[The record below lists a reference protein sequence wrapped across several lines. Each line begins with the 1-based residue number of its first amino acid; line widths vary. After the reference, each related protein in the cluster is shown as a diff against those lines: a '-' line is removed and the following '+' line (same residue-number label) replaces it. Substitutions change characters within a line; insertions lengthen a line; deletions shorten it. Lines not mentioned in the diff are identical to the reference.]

1 MIPFYSLADQ
11 EIYNK
16 GLSFIPQERFRLA
29 DPSFGSIPSASSSDG
44 IMSVVDRNRA
54 ALNQAALRQA
64 LPRPFIMG
72 GAGQDDGDID
82 RTNNLGITSLSDL
95 AGFISTPG
103 MVGFQLAGIPGALI
117 GRGLGQVFDNFQNQY
132 TDILGRLNKKTKA
145 AILQD
150 FRDSPEGRKSAKAF
164 SDLQAEIGRTRDAPG
179 GNGGNNSGGGSTSGR
194 DAGMGMGGK
203 QR

>member
-103 MVGFQLAGIPGALI
+103 IIGGTIAGLPGALI
-117 GRGLGQVFDNFQNQY
+117 GRGLGQIFDNFQNQY

-150 FRDSPEGRKSAKAF
+150 FRDSPEGRKSAKDF

>member
-64 LPRPFIMG
+64 LPSPFIMG

-132 TDILGRLNKKTKA
+132 TDVFGRLNKKTKA
-145 AILQD
+145 AILKD
-150 FRDSPEGRKSAKAF
+150 FRDSPEGQKSAKDF

>member
-145 AILQD
+145 AILKD
-150 FRDSPEGRKSAKAF
+150 FRDSPEGQKSAKDF

>member
-1 MIPFYSLADQ
+1 
-11 EIYNK
+11 
-16 GLSFIPQERFRLA
+16 
-29 DPSFGSIPSASSSDG
+29 
-44 IMSVVDRNRA
+44 MSVVDRNRA

-64 LPRPFIMG
+64 LPRSFIMS

-117 GRGLGQVFDNFQNQY
+117 GKGLGQVFDNFQNQY
-132 TDILGRLNKKTKA
+132 TDILGRLNKKTKD
-145 AILQD
+145 AILRD
-150 FRDSPEGRKSAKAF
+150 FRDSPEGRKSAKDF

>member
-132 TDILGRLNKKTKA
+132 TDILGRLNKKTKD
-145 AILQD
+145 AILKD